1 MCSCCVS
8 ACGREISCRWGSVGV
23 GGSLEVW
30 RSLMAPPQTHSICL
44 RIPLRTHTHRLS
56 FGGVGRCSEARRM
69 VTPARA
75 LFVSPGVCFKGW
87 WDTGGWRICHILFSS
102 FPPALAL
109 MCVDVVQRNRPA
121 LFRVL
126 SSSNLLSLSFFLSEV
141 CVGDY
146 SVDLSGFAFST
157 RCHCFWF
164 RHIFY

>member
-23 GGSLEVW
+23 GGRLEVW

-56 FGGVGRCSEARRM
+56 FSGVGRCSEARRM
-69 VTPARA
+69 VAPAQA

-87 WDTGGWRICHILFSS
+87 WDTGGRRICHIILFSS
-102 FPPALAL
+102 IPPALAL

-121 LFRVL
+121 LFHVL
-126 SSSNLLSLSFFLSEV
+126 SSSNLPVSVVLSLRSV
-141 CVGDY
+141 CGW
-146 SVDLSGFAFST
+146 L
-157 RCHCFWF
+157 
-164 RHIFY
+164 

>member
-23 GGSLEVW
+23 GGRLEVW

-69 VTPARA
+69 LHQRG
-75 LFVSPGVCFKGW
+75 LSSSPLGSVLKDDGIRE
-87 WDTGGWRICHILFSS
+87 DGGFYSHIILFSS

-126 SSSNLLSLSFFLSEV
+126 SSSNLPVSVVLSLRSV
-141 CVGDY
+141 CG
-146 SVDLSGFAFST
+146 
-157 RCHCFWF
+157 
-164 RHIFY
+164 